1 MINIYSYS
9 SKYLTDDDRTVTNAR
24 TDRTPLRTR
33 PPLETVIRLPMPVGH
48 MERYDLVYQ
57 LYDEYDTKTLRE
69 FQEFVDVFPA
79 VDSRVALE
87 HWQEATEQLEE
98 RKDEIRSSFAAGE
111 TFAEIAARATRDQ
124 AFTALD
130 LEAKYGRAVN
140 VLVLDVDETLRSAG
154 GTDNEIPRDTLHML
168 TEFYDAG
175 VPIVICTGQT
185 LENVKGF
192 AIQGLGSEIVHSGSL
207 SIVYEAGTGVF
218 TPGHG
223 AQTKQLLYEDLE
235 ESIRTVFD
243 DVRSRVL
250 PEAPEDLR
258 RGCHLQ
264 GNEFNVTMKPNY
276 ETGSADARE
285 IIDEALVYLM
295 DLLAD
300 AVGTTLEAD
309 GGDAGDAGS
318 GTAGD
323 DANGGTEL
331 AGETVAD
338 WTRAFYAAQDPEI
351 RAVLEGEGAYPALDA
366 ADVPDSL
373 AAVLDRI
380 DVAYYEADAAEIGS
394 LELNKVVGVERAL
407 DVLGVDDPFALVMG
421 DSKSDLRVMEWAADN
436 DAGIA
441 AAPEHASQ
449 DTLEHVLETD
459 ELVFDR
465 GKSVDVLQTAY
476 ALNRLAR
483 LG

>member
-1 MINIYSYS
+1 
-9 SKYLTDDDRTVTNAR
+9 
-24 TDRTPLRTR
+24 
-33 PPLETVIRLPMPVGH
+33 
-48 MERYDLVYQ
+48 MERYDLVYR

-69 FQEFVDVFPA
+69 YQEFVDVFPA

-87 HWQEATEQLEE
+87 HWQEATEELEA
-98 RKDEIRSSFAAGE
+98 RKDEIRSDFAAGE

-130 LEAKYGRAVN
+130 LETKYGRAVN

-154 GTDNEIPRDTLHML
+154 GTDNEIPRETLHLL
-168 TEFYDAG
+168 TEFHDAG

-192 AIQGLGSEIVHSGSL
+192 AIQGLGSEIVHSGNL

-223 AQTKQLLYEDLE
+223 AATKQLLYEDLDE
-235 ESIRTVFD
+235 TIRSVFD

-250 PEAPEDLR
+250 PEAPEELR

-276 ETGSADARE
+276 ETGSADARDT
-285 IIDEALVYLM
+285 IDEALVYLI

-300 AVGTTLEAD
+300 AVGRTLEATAT
-309 GGDAGDAGS
+309 DAGIDA
-318 GTAGD
+318 
-323 DANGGTEL
+323 
-331 AGETVAD
+331 AGESDGLTLDGQTVAA

-351 RAVLEGEGAYPALDA
+351 RGVLESEGAYPDLNAD
-366 ADVPDSL
+366 DVPDSL
-373 AAVLDRI
+373 AAVLERI

-394 LELNKVVGVERAL
+394 LELNKVIGVERAL
-407 DVLGVDDPFALVMG
+407 EVLGVDDPFALVMG
-421 DSKSDLRVMEWAADN
+421 DSKSDLRVMQWVADT

-441 AAPEHASQ
+441 AAPEHASR

-465 GKSVDVLQTAY
+465 GKSVDVLRTVY

>member
-1 MINIYSYS
+1 
-9 SKYLTDDDRTVTNAR
+9 
-24 TDRTPLRTR
+24 
-33 PPLETVIRLPMPVGH
+33 
-48 MERYDLVYQ
+48 MERYDLVYR
-57 LYDEYDTKTLRE
+57 LYDEHDTATLRE
-69 FQEFVDVFPA
+69 YQEFVDVFPA

-87 HWQEATEQLEE
+87 HWQEATEELED
-98 RKDEIRSSFAAGE
+98 RKDEIRSAFAAGE
-111 TFAEIAARATRDQ
+111 TFAEIAARTTRDQ

-154 GTDNEIPRDTLHML
+154 GTDNEIPRETLHFL
-168 TEFYDAG
+168 TEFHEAG

-192 AIQGLGSEIVHSGSL
+192 AIQGLGSEIVHSGNL

-223 AQTKQLLYEDLE
+223 AETKQLLYEDLD

-250 PEAPEDLR
+250 PEAPEELR

-285 IIDEALVYLM
+285 IIDEALVYLI

-300 AVGTTLEAD
+300 AVGRVLE
-309 GGDAGDAGS
+309 DAGKEVNGENGESATGGES
-318 GTAGD
+318 ELTPGD
-323 DANGGTEL
+323 
-331 AGETVAD
+331 ETITD
-338 WTRAFYAAQDPEI
+338 WTRAFYAGQDPEI
-351 RAVLEGEGAYPALDA
+351 RAVLEGEGAYPDLATD
-366 ADVPDSL
+366 DVPDRL
-373 AAVLDRI
+373 EATLERI

-394 LELNKVVGVERAL
+394 LELNKVVGVQRAL
-407 DVLGVDDPFALVMG
+407 DVLGVENPFALVMG
-421 DSKSDLRVMEWAADN
+421 DSKSDLRVMEWVADT

-449 DTLEHVLETD
+449 ETLQHVLETD

-465 GKSVDVLQTAY
+465 GKSVDVLRTVY
-476 ALNRLAR
+476 ALNRLAH

>member
-1 MINIYSYS
+1 
-9 SKYLTDDDRTVTNAR
+9 
-24 TDRTPLRTR
+24 
-33 PPLETVIRLPMPVGH
+33 
-48 MERYDLVYQ
+48 MERYDLVYR
-57 LYDEYDTKTLRE
+57 LYDEYDTKTVRE
-69 FQEFVDVFPA
+69 YQEFVDVFPA

-87 HWQEATEQLEE
+87 HWQGVQEELEDL
-98 RKDEIRSSFAAGE
+98 KDEIRSDFAAGE

-130 LEAKYGRAVN
+130 LDAKYGRAVN

-154 GTDNEIPRDTLHML
+154 GTDNEIPRDTLHVL
-168 TEFYDAG
+168 TEFHEAG

-192 AIQGLGSEIVHSGSL
+192 AIQGLGSEIVHSGDL

-223 AQTKQLLYEDLE
+223 AETKQLLYEDLDAE
-235 ESIRTVFD
+235 IRDVFD
-243 DVRSRVL
+243 DVRARVL
-250 PEAPEDLR
+250 PDAPESLR

-276 ETGSADARE
+276 ETGSSQARE
-285 IIDEALVYLM
+285 IIDEALVYLI

-300 AVGTTLEAD
+300 AVGTALGLDDEREASGDD
-309 GGDAGDAGS
+309 GEGDASDGNGDV
-318 GTAGD
+318 
-323 DANGGTEL
+323 EL
-331 AGETVAD
+331 EGETVRD

-351 RAVLEGEGAYPALDA
+351 REVLESEAAYPNLETDA
-366 ADVPDSL
+366 VPGTL
-373 AAVLDRI
+373 TEILDRI

-407 DVLGVDDPFALVMG
+407 EVLGVDDPFALVMG
-421 DSKSDLRVMEWAADN
+421 DSKSDLRVMQWVDRN

-441 AAPEHASQ
+441 AAPEHASR
-449 DTLEHVLETD
+449 DTLEHVIETD
-459 ELVFDR
+459 ELVFDQ
-465 GKSVDVLQTAY
+465 GKSVDVLRTIY

-483 LG
+483 LN